1 MPLFVWGKCLLR
13 FVRKFNL
20 DHPATPQQVQEM
32 LEAYP
37 ILIKIVVDIRRRLLA
52 GGGEMHAES
61 LPRFSGHCEAVLLV
75 AGSEQDDLWGANWYP
90 DEQRIE
96 PALSTRRIRVVDQ
109 HPSPAGQSQ
118 YHHPERRPPA
128 SGRRHHS

>member
-1 MPLFVWGKCLLR
+1 MPLFVGGKCLLR

-20 DHPATPQQVQEM
+20 DHPATSQQVQEM

-61 LPRFSGHCEAVLLV
+61 LPRFFGHCEAVLLV

-96 PALSTRRIRVVDQ
+96 FESLINIRPRPGNRNIIIQNEDLRRQVAAITRDLLGSVQ
-109 HPSPAGQSQ
+109 
-118 YHHPERRPPA
+118 
-128 SGRRHHS
+128 